1 MIFSSLKMALAT
13 FSSRILG
20 LVRELSMAAIF
31 GASGYTDAFLVAYR
45 IPNLLRD
52 LFAEGAFSSAFVPVF
67 SEEKIRGENYSRSLL
82 WSLFLVL
89 LLITGIITGLTI
101 IFAPELTSMFAPSF
115 KQDMEKFNLTVLLV
129 RIMSPFLTMVSLAAL
144 FMGALNSLKVFFVP
158 SFAPACFNIIMIL
171 SIYFLPSY
179 FYPYGGDGI
188 VALAVG
194 VVGGGIIQM
203 LVQFPYLLKKKFGPK
218 GPINLK
224 SPAVKKVLKRV
235 SIGLIG
241 FAATQINLLITTIL
255 ATGTIV
261 GAVSWLSYA
270 FRLFQFP
277 VGIFSVSLAGS
288 NLVHFSEAIK
298 NNKQQQAIDSLKST
312 YDLSFII
319 ILPSLAL
326 LYAFSGQVVHLIFE
340 RGAFDPNDSA
350 MTAMALRYY
359 LWGLPFYGL
368 YKIFGPIF
376 FALDKPKTP
385 VIISIFSIFLNIIFC
400 ITLTPKY
407 GFKILALGTSLSMMV
422 NCLLQ
427 AIFIKRELKLSLSFF
442 FSFRIFKMLL
452 STGLTYY
459 LVQKLEA
466 QYFSYADSFVV
477 KASVIALLGA
487 LGYSVYGIVLVI
499 FGESKSLKNTFNQ
512 MKKAKK

>member
-1 MIFSSLKMALAT
+1 MALAT

-67 SEEKIRGENYSRSLL
+67 SEEKIKGDQYSRSLL
-82 WSLFLVL
+82 WSLFIVL
-89 LLITGIITGLTI
+89 LLITCLITAITI

-115 KQDMEKFNLTVLLV
+115 KEDIEKFNLTVLLV

-144 FMGALNSLKVFFVP
+144 FMGALNTLKVFFVP

-179 FYPYGGDGI
+179 FYPYGGSGI
-188 VALAVG
+188 VALGVG
-194 VVGGGIIQM
+194 VLGGGIIQM
-203 LVQFPYLLKKKFGPK
+203 LVQFPFLIKKKFGPK
-218 GPINLK
+218 GPIILN
-224 SPAVKKVLKRV
+224 SPAVKKILKRV

-298 NNKQQQAIDSLKST
+298 NNKKEQAIDSLKST

-319 ILPSLAL
+319 ILPSLSL
-326 LYAFSGQVVHLIFE
+326 LYAFSNEVVHLIFE
-340 RGAFDPNDSA
+340 RGAFDGNDSE
-350 MTAMALRYY
+350 MTSMALRYY

-368 YKIFGPIF
+368 YKIFSPVF
-376 FALDKPKTP
+376 FALDKPKIP
-385 VIISIFSIFLNIIFC
+385 VTISIFSIFLNIIFC
-400 ITLTPKY
+400 LTLTPKY

-422 NCLLQ
+422 NCILQ
-427 AIFIKRELKLSLSFF
+427 AIFIKRDLKLSFSFF
-442 FSFRIFKMLL
+442 CNLRILKMILASCL
-452 STGLTYY
+452 IYY
-459 LVQKLEA
+459 LVQALGN
-466 QYFSYADSFVV
+466 QFFSYADSFFV
-477 KASVIALLGA
+477 KASVIATLGA

-499 FGESKSLKNTFNQ
+499 FGESKSLKYTLNQ
-512 MKKAKK
+512 MKKSKK